1 MSETA
6 TGEAMDNDEML
17 DTKTL
22 KKNNEAL
29 PEDNIDESLTM
40 YISITRCKEIVAEIL
55 GPVLV

>member
-6 TGEAMDNDEML
+6 TGEAIDNNEML